1 MKNLHIQAIFRL
13 KFVLILVEAKKE
25 LMKIDPK
32 LKKAFEKTGLD
43 PAKCIL
49 HHTVRMTRQ
58 VDSAFD
64 QALSPVGIT
73 GRQLGLLMTLAHN
86 PPLNVNRLAAAIGSN
101 ASTVPR
107 AVRPLLRQALI
118 KVETGKDRRE
128 RLISIT
134 PAGMSL
140 LIKAVPYWAKLQRA
154 IISNL
159 GEKELGDVLGYL
171 NRIGNVSRNR
181 TPS

>member
-1 MKNLHIQAIFRL
+1 M
-13 KFVLILVEAKKE
+13 LILVEAE
-25 LMKIDPK
+25 GLMKIDPK

-49 HHTVRMTRQ
+49 HHTVKMTRQ

-86 PPLNVNRLAAAIGSN
+86 PPLNVNRLAAAIGSD

-107 AVRPLLRQALI
+107 AIRPLLRQALI

-140 LIKAVPYWAKLQRA
+140 LIKAVPYWAKLQRG
-154 IISNL
+154 IIDSL
-159 GEKELGDVLGYL
+159 GETELATVLGYL
-171 NRIGNVSRNR
+171 NNIGNISRNR
-181 TPS
+181 TPT